1 MNTNGYYCL
10 LSFTTQSISYIHRRL
25 LAKVPIGNDFDIGP
39 TKKLSWSSVRVTLV
53 MSIHTNI
60 STFTPSKSLIIWGWI
75 LPAMRLLYVIC
86 ILSAW
91 MLQSRG
97 RCTSKEPSGC
107 RTYPVTPS
115 GRIPRVKLYLSNI
128 SYAVGTVDELA
139 VGGAAIG
146 GSTTVIDA
154 KDLAKAVDGEATMVA
169 IKRIDTR
176 RWR

>member
-1 MNTNGYYCL
+1 
-10 LSFTTQSISYIHRRL
+10 
-25 LAKVPIGNDFDIGP
+25 
-39 TKKLSWSSVRVTLV
+39 
-53 MSIHTNI
+53 
-60 STFTPSKSLIIWGWI
+60 
-75 LPAMRLLYVIC
+75 
-86 ILSAW
+86 